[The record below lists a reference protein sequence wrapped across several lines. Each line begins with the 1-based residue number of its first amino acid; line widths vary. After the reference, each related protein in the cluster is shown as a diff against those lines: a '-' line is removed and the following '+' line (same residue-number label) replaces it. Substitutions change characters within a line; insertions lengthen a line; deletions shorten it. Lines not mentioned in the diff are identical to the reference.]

1 MAVYHVYILASASGV
16 LYTGVTNYL
25 ERRVREHKQK
35 LVEGFTKKYD
45 VTRLVYFE
53 PHGQRKSAISRE
65 KQIKSWRREK
75 KLALIRSM
83 NPKFRDLSED
93 FPRGWGEGSLLALKG
108 RLIPQ
113 CCPGPSTTQPDAL
126 DFSAGKKSGRS
137 ARDDREERREERRR
151 PNSSLVLRARSRP
164 YGRE

>member
-16 LYTGVTNYL
+16 LYAGGTNFL
-25 ERRVREHKQK
+25 ERRMREHKQK
-35 LVEGFTKKYD
+35 LSDGFTKKYD

-53 PHGQRKSAISRE
+53 PHGQPKSAIQRE

-93 FPRGWGEGSLLALKG
+93 FPKGW
-108 RLIPQ
+108 
-113 CCPGPSTTQPDAL
+113 
-126 DFSAGKKSGRS
+126 
-137 ARDDREERREERRR
+137 
-151 PNSSLVLRARSRP
+151 
-164 YGRE
+164 